1 MVHIGGWKE
10 APNLNASINDIKVW
24 KFNKTTT
31 LEAPY
36 IVRKGDVV
44 EIDTADASIKVNGK
58 DAIYTKDLFGDFINI
73 EKGTNQ
79 IEVFPS
85 DIGQVEVAYRERYL
99 IMIYTFLILKRTN
112 HCSN

>member
-73 EKGTNQ
+73 EKER
-79 IEVFPS
+79 IKSKFFLLIS
-85 DIGQVEVAYRERYL
+85 DKWKWHTGEIS
-99 IMIYTFLILKRTN
+99 M
-112 HCSN
+112 SNNDLHIFDFKKNKSLQ